1 MHVVRADV
9 GDTQRQNV
17 GLALYFNEL
26 LFVHVLG
33 GDAVHGFNIAGL
45 HARHL
50 VRGFN

>member
-1 MHVVRADV
+1 MHVVWADV
-9 GDTQRQNV
+9 RDAQRQNV
-17 GLALYFNEL
+17 GLALDFNEL

-33 GDAVHGFNIAGL
+33 GDAVNCFNVASL